1 LLIQS
6 RPAFDRSKAP
16 SGAAARGAII
26 RAAKYM
32 WRYRWQA
39 ALPYIFLLVAIVTI
53 LIEGAAISLNKC
65 QCPLTTLAEKHGA
78 EKGSVADIFMPGIIA
93 RNLFKWSP
101 SIFAGELILLGFRYL
116 TG

>member
-1 LLIQS
+1 MATRLSLLKWFHSLI
-6 RPAFDRSKAP
+6 AFFMLACLLYILYA
-16 SGAAARGAII
+16 GVTGTFNII
-26 RAAKYM
+26 
-32 WRYRWQA
+32 
-39 ALPYIFLLVAIVTI
+39 LVVAIVTI

>member
-1 LLIQS
+1 MAKRLVLLKWFHSLI
-6 RPAFDRSKAP
+6 AFFMLACLLYILYAGVTGTFS
-16 SGAAARGAII
+16 II
-26 RAAKYM
+26 
-32 WRYRWQA
+32 
-39 ALPYIFLLVAIVTI
+39 LVVAIVTI

-101 SIFAGELILLGFRYL
+101 FIFAGELILLGFRYL

>member
-1 LLIQS
+1 MATRLSLLKWFHSLI
-6 RPAFDRSKAP
+6 AFFMLACLIYILYA
-16 SGAAARGAII
+16 GLTATFN
-26 RAAKYM
+26 
-32 WRYRWQA
+32 
-39 ALPYIFLLVAIVTI
+39 IFLLVAIVTI
-53 LIEGAAISLNKC
+53 LIEGVAISLNKW
-65 QCPLTTLAEKHGA
+65 QCPLTTLAERHGA